1 MAEKKFTPQQM
12 EIVSSIVQAYGTDPN
27 DITFF
32 SDSNEPFLGYETSCV
47 MLNALAPDL
56 KDIDAEPLFPTQPDV
71 VSVKVILTDEKGRS
85 RSGLGTVNTNE
96 KDEAGQPL
104 SSQQM
109 QYTALSRGLR
119 SAMRMA
125 GIDLMRLHNAGGKVA
140 EFSGPD
146 ASAERNHLS
155 RQLHAL
161 AAEVGYIQGTE
172 RAAYSKFL
180 MHRYGVSSST
190 QLSDELL
197 RDAVAALSALRPPAR
212 MAA

>member
-140 EFSGPD
+140 EFSGPEVP
-146 ASAERNHLS
+146 ERQRLV

-161 AAEVGYIQGTE
+161 AEEVGYSQGAE
-172 RAAYSKFL
+172 RTAYKRFL